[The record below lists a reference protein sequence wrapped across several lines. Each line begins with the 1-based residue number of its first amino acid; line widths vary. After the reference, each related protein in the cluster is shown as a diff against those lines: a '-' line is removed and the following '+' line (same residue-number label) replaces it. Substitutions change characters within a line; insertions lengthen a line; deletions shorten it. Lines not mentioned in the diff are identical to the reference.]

1 MRSWIY
7 HDLLHLS
14 IVVQEQKKKR
24 DGIASIHPPVSSKRD
39 CIKVMKMKSNGARET
54 SRFLFQTFL
63 LKRRRG
69 REKKSKKSEWQRKQE
84 RRNEIEYWRSVE
96 IRGSSWIASDHRSQR
111 SCPELSNPG
120 FLTHTCNIHRD
131 IFAFHHRRRDA
142 ISARLEILRCRN
154 SSISR
159 SFFFFFILLE
169 IDPAGSSFS
178 GEIFLSPTWIQES
191 YFESRTSGERR
202 RSVKYFKVSMWDF
215 LNCSPSGI
223 GMNAE
228 VEEFWWMLC
237 AEFQWFEDIWRMW
250 RWMESS
256 VAGWKLWEILVFYGP
271 VLFIR

>member
-14 IVVQEQKKKR
+14 IVVQEQKKKKR

-159 SFFFFFILLE
+159 SFFFFFYT
-169 IDPAGSSFS
+169 F
-178 GEIFLSPTWIQES
+178 
-191 YFESRTSGERR
+191 RN
-202 RSVKYFKVSMWDF
+202 RS
-215 LNCSPSGI
+215 CRI
-223 GMNAE
+223 
-228 VEEFWWMLC
+228 
-237 AEFQWFEDIWRMW
+237 EFQ
-250 RWMESS
+250 RWNIFIPDVNPGILFWIENKW
-256 VAGWKLWEILVFYGP
+256 WKKT
-271 VLFIR
+271 

>member
-1 MRSWIY
+1 MITDPKDRVPNFPTPDFLRIRATFIAIFSHFTTEEEMRY
-7 HDLLHLS
+7 LLGS
-14 IVVQEQKKKR
+14 RYYVAE
-24 DGIASIHPPVSSKRD
+24 IA
-39 CIKVMKMKSNGARET
+39 
-54 SRFLFQTFL
+54 RFL
-63 LKRRRG
+63 
-69 REKKSKKSEWQRKQE
+69 
-84 RRNEIEYWRSVE
+84 V
-96 IRGSSWIASDHRSQR
+96 H
-111 SCPELSNPG
+111 
-120 FLTHTCNIHRD
+120 
-131 IFAFHHRRRDA
+131 
-142 ISARLEILRCRN
+142 
-154 SSISR
+154 
-159 SFFFFFILLE
+159 FFFFFILLE

-223 GMNAE
+223 EMNAE

-256 VAGWKLWEILVFYGP
+256 VAGWKLWEILAFYGP